1 MGKLSKIYRELFLTE
16 MGNLATAK
24 DARTGGGYGRL
35 GKPNGSGITY
45 KSSDLYPYV
54 EPPAELDPDVEEEDP
69 LGSEET
75 AQRFLAKIGVS
86 GGSVDLYGKRRA
98 RVDRA
103 SFANSA
109 APGLGESI
117 ATMQGISPI
126 PNLYKHKTASGGTG
140 GVAWTVYKTGPGH
153 KGGGFGSKK
162 GFFGA
167 PPPKSSDITPPVYNL
182 RDLPD
187 PGERALEK
195 ARRVHREL
203 VDEFLDA
210 KNEDEDDN
218 SVENQDNF

>member
-1 MGKLSKIYRELFLTE
+1 MGKLSTIYRELFLAE

-35 GKPNGSGITY
+35 GKPNGSGIEY
-45 KSSDLYPYV
+45 KSSGLYPYI
-54 EPPAELDPDVEEEDP
+54 EPPAEIDPDVADEDP
-69 LGSEET
+69 LGDEET
-75 AQRFLAKIGVS
+75 EKRFLTKIGVS
-86 GGSVDLYGKRRA
+86 GAGVDLYGKRRA

-103 SFANSA
+103 SFANTA

-117 ATMQGISPI
+117 NTMQGISPI

-167 PPPKSSDITPPVYNL
+167 PPPKFSDITPPVYDL

-187 PGERALEK
+187 PGMRALEK
-195 ARRVHREL
+195 AKLVHQEL
-203 VDEFLDA
+203 VDEFLDT
-210 KNEDEDDN
+210 KNDDEDDN